1 MTVKIDASP
10 GKKVKGIPTNPD
22 GRKAYYERLMGIYA
36 AQNPVKFQAKKAE
49 LQKKA
54 EGFEYIAGKWVNI
67 FTRSAEEQKL
77 TPVEREQLGV
87 AEKLNADLEA
97 KKRLEVLEVENLEL
111 RAKLAG
117 LSEPK
122 ERVSREVV
130 DGEVVDEEVVLETPK
145 PKGRPKKVK

>member
-36 AQNPVKFQAKKAE
+36 AQNPVKFEAKKAE

-67 FTRSAEEQKL
+67 FTRPVEEQKL
-77 TPVEREQLGV
+77 TPVEREALGV
-87 AEKLNADLEA
+87 QEKLNAELEQKNKLAALEA
-97 KKRLEVLEVENLEL
+97 ENIEL
-111 RAKLAG
+111 KAKLGAID
-117 LSEPK
+117 K
-122 ERVSREVV
+122 
-130 DGEVVDEEVVLETPK
+130 
-145 PKGRPKKVK
+145 KGRPKK

>member
-36 AQNPVKFQAKKAE
+36 AQNPVKFEAKKAE

-67 FTRSAEEQKL
+67 FTRPAEEQKL
-77 TPVEREQLGV
+77 TPVEREALGV
-87 AEKLNADLEA
+87 QEKLNTELEQKNKLAALEA
-97 KKRLEVLEVENLEL
+97 ENIEL
-111 RAKLAG
+111 KAKLGAID
-117 LSEPK
+117 K
-122 ERVSREVV
+122 
-130 DGEVVDEEVVLETPK
+130 
-145 PKGRPKKVK
+145 KGRPKK